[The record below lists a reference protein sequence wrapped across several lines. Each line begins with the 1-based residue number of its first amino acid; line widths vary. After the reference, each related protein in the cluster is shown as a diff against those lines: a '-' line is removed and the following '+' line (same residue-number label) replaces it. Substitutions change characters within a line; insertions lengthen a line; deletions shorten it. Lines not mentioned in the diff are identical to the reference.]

1 MGLEVGTGDAVDSV
15 VVVDDE
21 ETEVVDGVLVLELV
35 GVLVVTTVLEEVE
48 LNEVVG
54 GGVQVVVGDCIVVV
68 EGRGVDVLE
77 VPLP

>member
-1 MGLEVGTGDAVDSV
+1 LGLEVGTGDAVDSV

-54 GGVQVVVGDCIVVV
+54 DGVQVVVGDCVVVV

>member
-1 MGLEVGTGDAVDSV
+1 MDSV

-54 GGVQVVVGDCIVVV
+54 GGVQVVVGDCVVVV